1 MGALMGGGVGLTIGF
16 LFGSWSIM
24 QCVRC
29 PPTRT
34 LVCSTRHGAGP
45 RGVLST
51 LSKTMLSSAAT
62 FGFFLS
68 IGSVIRNDSPIL
80 EAAHLQLMAPT
91 PALRSRT
98 EGFQIMR
105 ARWEEE
111 RRRAASSRP

>member
-1 MGALMGGGVGLTIGF
+1 MSEPSVWTKRTMGALMGGGVGLTIGF

-24 QCVRC
+24 Q
-29 PPTRT
+29 
-34 LVCSTRHGAGP
+34 HGAGP

-80 EAAHLQLMAPT
+80 EAAHLQLMAPIPT
-91 PALRSRT
+91 IRPRA
-98 EGFQIMR
+98 EGFQLMR